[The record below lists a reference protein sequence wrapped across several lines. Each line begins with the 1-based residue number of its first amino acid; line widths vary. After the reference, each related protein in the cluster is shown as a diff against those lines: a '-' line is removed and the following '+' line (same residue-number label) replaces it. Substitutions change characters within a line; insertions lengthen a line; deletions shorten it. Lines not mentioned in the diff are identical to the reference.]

1 MWEHR
6 GPTVL
11 SEVCPCCLFSMGY
24 FNPSLITVPSS
35 VTPGSISSC
44 DAFLNVFQSKGLR
57 QEVICPCASS
67 PEALTV
73 AIRRYCPMIAEDSL
87 GAVTVQ
93 YWKAAV
99 LAVNLSEGSRAG
111 PAFPRCWHGIF
122 PSLGSPAGDTPHWH
136 VANPPEGKRRGTLDV
151 LSCRLLTVS
160 SARVRLR
167 SSLGLASVG

>member
-1 MWEHR
+1 
-6 GPTVL
+6 
-11 SEVCPCCLFSMGY
+11 MGY
-24 FNPSLITVPSS
+24 FNPSLITIPSS

-73 AIRRYCPMIAEDSL
+73 AIRRYFPMIAEDSL
-87 GAVTVQ
+87 GVVMVQ
-93 YWKAAV
+93 YWRAAV

-136 VANPPEGKRRGTLDV
+136 VADP
-151 LSCRLLTVS
+151 
-160 SARVRLR
+160 RLR
-167 SSLGLASVG
+167 GSDGGHWMSSPAGYSLSPLLVSGSGRVWGASQCWVKRDFCCLCPLT